1 MIFTVSKRRSLSDGD
16 WSGFVT
22 SVTNFVK
29 EQNVV
34 IKDRLS
40 EIREG
45 FKSFQ
50 ISSLANEQDAKA
62 NLKK

>member
-1 MIFTVSKRRSLSDGD
+1 MIFTVSKRRSLSDRD

-29 EQNVV
+29 EQNIV

-40 EIREG
+40 EIKDG

-50 ISSLANEQDAKA
+50 VISLENE
-62 NLKK
+62 